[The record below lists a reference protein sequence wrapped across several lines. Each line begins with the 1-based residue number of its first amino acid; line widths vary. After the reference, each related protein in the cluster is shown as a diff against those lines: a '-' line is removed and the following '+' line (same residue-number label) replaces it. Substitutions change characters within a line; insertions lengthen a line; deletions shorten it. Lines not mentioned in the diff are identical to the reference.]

1 MGRRSSTSSFIMN
14 SKACLLVFGFLLVF
28 VILACAGEEN
38 NDNSLSEEI
47 ESSRVVRDADAG
59 KGKKRKDRRKGKKG
73 KKGKKR
79 NMKKIKGGK
88 NRKERRRNNKQVKK
102 SGRRNKKR
110 PVRKNS
116 QFKKKT
122 RSQGRTVHGK
132 CLESAVKS
140 MRKLEKVVANFDKQM
155 IRVEKRLK
163 SPPRRATRRQCSA
176 PPPSS

>member
-1 MGRRSSTSSFIMN
+1 MN

-59 KGKKRKDRRKGKKG
+59 QRRKGKNQRRKGRNG
-73 KKGKKR
+73 KKS
-79 NMKKIKGGK
+79 MKKKNGGK
-88 NRKERRRNNKQVKK
+88 AKK
-102 SGRRNKKR
+102 SGRRNKKLVKKSGRRNNKR
-110 PVRKNS
+110 PARKNS

-122 RSQGRTVHGK
+122 RSQGRTVDGK

-140 MRKLEKVVANFDKQM
+140 MRKLEKVVA
-155 IRVEKRLK
+155 
-163 SPPRRATRRQCSA
+163 
-176 PPPSS
+176 

>member
-79 NMKKIKGGK
+79 NMKKIK
-88 NRKERRRNNKQVKK
+88 RKKKKKKKKKKRKKK
-102 SGRRNKKR
+102 S
-110 PVRKNS
+110 
-116 QFKKKT
+116 
-122 RSQGRTVHGK
+122 
-132 CLESAVKS
+132 
-140 MRKLEKVVANFDKQM
+140 
-155 IRVEKRLK
+155 
-163 SPPRRATRRQCSA
+163 
-176 PPPSS
+176 